1 VTEARY
7 FKVKTDRVLCTA
19 NLKIMKRILSI
30 TIAFAAFIF
39 GANIAYSQSPVK
51 PPVDFYS
58 LSFKTID
65 GVDFKFDQLKNKKV
79 LIVNTASKCGYT
91 PQYKELEALSSQY
104 KGQLVVIGFPS
115 NDFGAQEPGSN
126 AEIKNFCES
135 NYGITFL
142 LMEKSSV
149 KGGQKNSVFKWLTEK
164 SKNGWN
170 EVEPSWNFNKYL
182 IDENGRLIAHFP
194 SKITPT
200 SPDIVSK
207 LK

>member
-1 VTEARY
+1 MR
-7 FKVKTDRVLCTA
+7 
-19 NLKIMKRILSI
+19 KILVI
-30 TIAFAAFIF
+30 TIALITTIIF
-39 GANIAYSQSPVK
+39 SANIAKAQTPVK

-65 GVDFKFDQLKNKKV
+65 GANFKFDQLKGKKV

-91 PQYKELEALSSQY
+91 PQYKELEELSKQY
-104 KGQLVVIGFPS
+104 KDQLVVIGFPS

-126 AEIKNFCES
+126 EEIKNFCEV
-135 NYGITFL
+135 NYGVTFL

-149 KGGQKNSVFKWLTEK
+149 KGGQKSSVFKWLTEK
-164 SKNGWN
+164 NRNGWN

-182 IDENGRLIAHFP
+182 IDEQGRLIAHFP
-194 SKITPT
+194 SKITPM
-200 SPDIVSK
+200 SSEIVSK

>member
-1 VTEARY
+1 
-7 FKVKTDRVLCTA
+7 
-19 NLKIMKRILSI
+19 MKRILSI

-39 GANIAYSQSPVK
+39 GANIAYSQSPVR

-65 GVDFKFDQLKNKKV
+65 GADFKFDQLKNKKV

-91 PQYKELEALSSQY
+91 PQYKDLEELNKLY

-126 AEIKNFCES
+126 SEIKSFCEAT
-135 NYGITFL
+135 YGVTFL
-142 LMEKSSV
+142 LMEKSVV
-149 KGGQKNSVFKWLTEK
+149 KGAQKNNVFKWLTEK
-164 SKNGWN
+164 SRNGWN

-182 IDENGRLIAHFP
+182 IDEQGRLIAHWP

-200 SPDIVSK
+200 SNEIVSK